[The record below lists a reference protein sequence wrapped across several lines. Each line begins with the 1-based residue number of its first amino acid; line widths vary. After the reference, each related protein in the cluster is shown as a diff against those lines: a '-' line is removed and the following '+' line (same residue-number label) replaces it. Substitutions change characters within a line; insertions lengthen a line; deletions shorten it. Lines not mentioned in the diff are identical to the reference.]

1 MTGRGTVQ
9 RKRLSKSAR
18 ADLIFPVTRV
28 GRYLRKACL
37 KQRIRIGSPI
47 YLSAVLEYLCAEV
60 LELAGNAAKM
70 NKKRKITPRHILLA
84 VANDDELNQLFKG
97 VTISQGGVLPS
108 IQDALIPKA
117 VKLARLAKQ
126 SQTRLAKIKSSKT
139 QAASK
144 GPSVSPKSPIAV
156 RKRKQGTQ
164 SNTSSKKRKASAGH
178 TVLNEKILDCGQKLT
193 VIQGDISMMA
203 ADAVIHPTNSSL
215 SLSGQCGSALCQAGG
230 TALQS
235 EVNRVSAET
244 GSLGVSKAVMSG
256 VGSVNVAFSNIIHVH
271 SPSWSN
277 SDSIKLL
284 QDAVKSCLD
293 LAESNKLSTVAFP
306 SIASGANGFPK
317 QTAAQTILRCIKSYY
332 GASARS
338 GSVHQVYFVLYDSE
352 SLGIYTSELAKLD
365 MQ

>member
-18 ADLIFPVTRV
+18 ADLVFPVTRV

-37 KQRIRIGSPI
+37 NHRIRIGSPV

-60 LELAGNAAKM
+60 LELAGNAARM

-84 VANDDELNQLFKG
+84 VANDDELNELFKG

-117 VKLARLAKQ
+117 VKQARLAKQ
-126 SQTRLAKIKSSKT
+126 NQARLKSRKT
-139 QAASK
+139 PAASK
-144 GPSVSPKSPIAV
+144 GPWPSVPSKSPIAA
-156 RKRKQGTQ
+156 RKRKQATQ
-164 SNTSSKKRKASAGH
+164 SNTTSSKKRKASSGH

-193 VIQGDISMMA
+193 VIQGDISAMA
-203 ADAVIHPTNSSL
+203 TDAVIHPTNSSL
-215 SLSGQCGSALCQAGG
+215 SLAGQCGSALCKAGG
-230 TALQS
+230 SALQS
-235 EVNRVSAET
+235 EVNRISTET

-256 VGSVNVAFSNIIHVH
+256 VGSANVAFSNIIHVH

-306 SIASGANGFPK
+306 SIASGSNGFPK

-332 GASARS
+332 GASALS
-338 GSVHQVYFVLYDSE
+338 GSVRQVYFVLYDSE